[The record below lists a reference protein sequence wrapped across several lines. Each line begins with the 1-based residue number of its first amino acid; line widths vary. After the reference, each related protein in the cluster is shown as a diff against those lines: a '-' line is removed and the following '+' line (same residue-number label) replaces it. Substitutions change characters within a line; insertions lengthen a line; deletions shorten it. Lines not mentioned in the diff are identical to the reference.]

1 METRSQ
7 KPRIKIKNSKSCRW
21 SLRLVSAERNLGESC
36 SQALHFP
43 HQLPLSSEVMLV
55 GISLGPLLDQML
67 PTLRAR
73 PPPFF
78 FCLVQAFL
86 ALAALYRISVYIFT
100 VLPVA
105 SENLFL
111 ARDKGALDKVALDKV
126 RQTQASLCH
135 SPHPWGEDPRLE
147 SRDHLPL

>member
-7 KPRIKIKNSKSCRW
+7 KPRIKIENSNSRRW
-21 SLRLVSAERNLGESC
+21 SLWLVSAEEEAGRILFTIL
-36 SQALHFP
+36 AFP
-43 HQLPLSSEVMLV
+43 PQLPLSGEVMLV
-55 GISLGPLLDQML
+55 RISLGPLLDQCSL
-67 PTLRAR
+67 LSGPT
-73 PPPFF
+73 PFF

-100 VLPVA
+100 VLPMA
-105 SENLFL
+105 SENLIL
-111 ARDKGALDKVALDKV
+111 ARDKGALDKV

-135 SPHPWGEDPRLE
+135 SPRPWGEDPRLE

>member
-7 KPRIKIKNSKSCRW
+7 KPRIKIKNSKSRRW

-67 PTLRAR
+67 PTVRA
-73 PPPFF
+73 PPPPYFF
-78 FCLVQAFL
+78 VSFCLVQAFL

-111 ARDKGALDKVALDKV
+111 AKEKGALDKV

-135 SPHPWGEDPRLE
+135 SPRPWGEDPRLE